1 MAVNPMQRKARQ
13 SFLLGM
19 LLMLVI
25 AAIVVGILFMQI
37 MNMKNEQDATANASK
52 TVYVLKSDIKSG
64 EPISAGNLEKQ
75 TLVTTL
81 ANGEIA
87 NPANLTENTLAKID
101 LGKGTILT
109 QSMLVEEEES
119 NDDSLRTQ
127 EFNMLTL
134 PTDLQTD
141 DYIDIRFMLPNG
153 QDFIVISK
161 KRVLQSSE
169 NTIFLKLSEA
179 EILTM
184 SNAIVESYITEGSM
198 LYATKYV
205 DAGIQNAATPTYAV
219 SKEVL
224 DLIDSNANITTTAKN
239 ALYSR
244 YVANNRTQINN
255 VLSANMDDYAAQVN
269 DKFDEQIRKAQEER
283 SRYLETLGQ
292 TDY

>member
-109 QSMLVEEEES
+109 QSMLVEE
-119 NDDSLRTQ
+119 
-127 EFNMLTL
+127 
-134 PTDLQTD
+134 

-153 QDFIVISK
+153 QDFIVVSK

-255 VLSANMDDYAAQVN
+255 VLSANMDDYATQVN